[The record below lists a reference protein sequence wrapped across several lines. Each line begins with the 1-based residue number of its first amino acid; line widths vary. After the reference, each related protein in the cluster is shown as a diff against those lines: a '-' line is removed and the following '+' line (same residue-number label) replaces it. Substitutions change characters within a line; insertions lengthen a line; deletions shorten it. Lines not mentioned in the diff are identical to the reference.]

1 MTQPP
6 TPEIRRAQPGMRGI
20 AIATAIVGGVVLVG
34 LGASAAFAMVAS
46 SQRADAQAVA
56 GGPFVAVDAAGVTS
70 LDLAVGV
77 AEVELEFG
85 DVREATLRTKGG
97 QADRWSLTRDGDE
110 LVVRAPKAH
119 SGFCVFGICPTTR
132 GEHVTATLTLPQELA
147 GRGFDADIQI
157 GVGSLRAA
165 GAFGE
170 LDVRVDAGDAVVTG
184 KAEHVGL
191 EIGLGTFEGEIEG
204 VKTVEAEVSLGDLA
218 LVLRGDPPT
227 DVTLE
232 VSAGS
237 IDIAVPAG
245 LYDVTH
251 GRTAG
256 SIDNMLRTV
265 PGAPN
270 RISAKVDLGDIS
282 LRESR

>member
-1 MTQPP
+1 MTQSP
-6 TPEIRRAQPGMRGI
+6 TPENRRAKPGMRGI
-20 AIATAIVGGVVLVG
+20 AIATAVVGGVVLAG

-46 SQRADAQAVA
+46 SQPTDARAVA
-56 GGPFVAVDAAGVTS
+56 GGPLVPVDVTGVTS
-70 LDLAVGV
+70 LDLSVGI
-77 AEVELEFG
+77 AELELEFG
-85 DVREATLRTKGG
+85 DVPEATLRTNGG

-110 LVVRAPKAH
+110 LVVRAPKAS
-119 SGFCVFGICPTTR
+119 SGFCVFGLCPTAR
-132 GEHVTATLTLPQELA
+132 GQHVTATLTLPQELA

-165 GAFGE
+165 GTFGE
-170 LDVRVDAGDAVVTG
+170 LDVKVDAGDAFVTG
-184 KAEHVGL
+184 KAEHLGF
-191 EIGLGTFEGEIEG
+191 EIGAGTFSGEIEG
-204 VKTVEAEVSLGDLA
+204 AKTVEAEVSLGDLE

-237 IDIAVPAG
+237 IDLAVPAG
-245 LYDVTH
+245 PYDVTH

-256 SIDNMLRTV
+256 SIDNTLRTV